1 MVAQRKQEYIG
12 VLLLTDEWKV
22 LYPSAG
28 VGILKMCGVANPESS
43 SALDARTSQIE
54 MDLRARYSGADRAT
68 IKTIPSISAYHEYYK
83 RFKKTYH
90 VQLQLESVILKGRPI
105 PGMRALVKA
114 MVTAELK
121 NQLLTAGH
129 DVTLLDGALTA
140 SVATGDERYTRM
152 GGAEQ
157 RLKAGDMFITDGTD
171 IISSVLYGPDART
184 ALGPTTE
191 HACFT
196 VYGVPGVLRATI
208 EAHLRDIRDFVLLTT
223 PDAEVELLEV
233 CL

>member
-1 MVAQRKQEYIG
+1 
-12 VLLLTDEWKV
+12 VLSLTDHWKAT
-22 LYPSAG
+22 YPGTG
-28 VGILKMCGVANPESS
+28 VGILKMSGVANPESS
-43 SALDARTSQIE
+43 GALDARTSQIE
-54 MDLRARYSGADRAT
+54 SDLRARYSGADRAT
-68 IKTIPSISAYHEYYK
+68 IKSIPSIHAYSEYYR

-90 VQLQLESVILKGRPI
+90 VQLQLESVLLKGRPI

-129 DVTLLDGALTA
+129 DVTLLDGTLTA
-140 SVATGDERYTRM
+140 SVASGDESYVRM

-157 RLKAGDMFITDGTD
+157 QLKAGDMFIADDTG

-184 ALGPTTE
+184 GIGVGTE
-191 HACFT
+191 HVCFT
-196 VYGVPGVLRATI
+196 VYGVSGVSPATI
-208 EAHLRDIRDFVLLTT
+208 QAHLGDIRDFVLLTT
-223 PDAEVELLEV
+223 PSAEVDLLEV

>member
-1 MVAQRKQEYIG
+1 M
-12 VLLLTDEWKV
+12 LSLTDHWKAT
-22 LYPSAG
+22 YPGAG

-43 SALDARTSQIE
+43 GALDARTSQIE
-54 MDLRARYSGADRAT
+54 SDLRARYSGADRAT
-68 IKTIPSISAYHEYYK
+68 IKSIPSVHAYSEYYK

-90 VQLQLESVILKGRPI
+90 VQLQLESVLLKGRPI

-129 DVTLLDGALTA
+129 DVTLLDGTLTA
-140 SVATGDERYTRM
+140 SVASGDESYVRM

-157 RLKAGDMFITDGTD
+157 QLKAGDMFIADDTG

-184 ALGPTTE
+184 GLGSGTE

-196 VYGVPGVLRATI
+196 VYGVSGISPATI
-208 EAHLRDIRDFVLLTT
+208 EAHLGDIRDFIMLTT
-223 PDAEVELLEV
+223 PSAEVELLEV